1 MLDLAAAQA
10 VSRLAALLRSPESRS
25 LDFKRLGS
33 GKVARMLETICAF
46 ANTEGGLLIVGIA
59 DPKETKP
66 ADKPQQRLW
75 GLQENPEAFDE
86 LQRKCRT
93 QFNPPI
99 GTISFYRLPCTLRD
113 GSEGHVALVRV
124 GKSEHVHS
132 VVDGGTWSRFDA
144 SNRQL
149 GATEITDLSYRRG
162 ERSAESET
170 VAVPMNLLETATWH
184 SFVSSRGM
192 RAGSMAEQLQRIGLA
207 DVVKRSSGDE
217 VHPRRAAVLLFAEEP
232 GSLLAA
238 FGTRA
243 DIRLMVYAGKEVG
256 ADATP
261 NLRKQ
266 PKTIRGPL
274 IEQIDAA
281 VRAVLDELAQG
292 LTLASS
298 GFKAR
303 HKYPERVVKEAI
315 VNAVIHR
322 DYRLNRDIVIRNFD
336 DRITVESPGALPG
349 TITPGNIERA
359 RSKARNPLIA
369 QNLREFPVPPNI
381 DDGEGVRMM
390 FGEMAAAHLYP
401 PQYRQTFDTAI
412 EGVAVTLLNEE
423 RPPAWVEVSDWINRN
438 GPIANADVC
447 RIAMVD
453 TLKASKMLRAW
464 VDRGLLEPLPG
475 RARSNAAYRKPSLG
489 DEQPSLL
496 GPSGDGPDGGGSAV
510 QG

>member
-1 MLDLAAAQA
+1 MIDLPGPQSAF
-10 VSRLAALLRSPESRS
+10 RLAALLQSPESRS
-25 LDFKRLGS
+25 LDFKRLGA
-33 GKVARMLETICAF
+33 GKVAKMLETICAF
-46 ANTEGGLLIVGIA
+46 ANTEGGLLVVGIA
-59 DPKETKP
+59 DPKDVK
-66 ADKPQQRLW
+66 AGDKPQQRLW

-93 QFNPPI
+93 HFNPPI
-99 GTISFYRLPCTLRD
+99 GTISFYRLPCTLRA
-113 GSEGHVALVRV
+113 GSDGHVVLVRV

-132 VVDGGTWSRFDA
+132 VVDGGTWSRGDA

-170 VAVPMNLLETATWH
+170 VAVPMGLLETATWQ

-192 RAGSMAEQLQRIGLA
+192 RAGSMAEQMQRIGLA
-207 DVVKRSSGDE
+207 EVVKGASGDE
-217 VHPRRAAVLLFAEEP
+217 IQPRRAAVLLFAEEP

-256 ADATP
+256 SGATP

-298 GFKAR
+298 GFKTR

-322 DYRLNRDIVIRNFD
+322 DYRLNRDIVIRIFD

-359 RSKARNPLIA
+359 RSKARNPLVA

-401 PQYRQTFDTAI
+401 PQYRQTLDTAV

-423 RPPAWVEVSDWINRN
+423 RPPAWVEVSDWIDRN
-438 GPIANADVC
+438 GPIANADLC
-447 RIAMVD
+447 RIAAVD
-453 TLKASKMLRAW
+453 TLKASKMLRGW

-475 RARSNAAYRKPSLG
+475 RARSNAAYRKPSLA

-496 GPSGDGPDGGGSAV
+496 GASGDGSDTGGSDLR
-510 QG
+510 G

>member
-1 MLDLAAAQA
+1 MVAKMIDLPASQA
-10 VSRLAALLRSPESRS
+10 VTSLTSLLQSSESKT
-25 LDFKRLGS
+25 LDFKRLGA
-33 GKVARMLETICAF
+33 GKVAKMLETLCAF
-46 ANTEGGLLIVGIA
+46 ANTEGGLLVVGIG
-59 DPKETKP
+59 DPKEQKP
-66 ADKPQQRLW
+66 GDKPLQRLW
-75 GLQENPEAFDE
+75 GLQENPEAFDD

-99 GTISFYRLPCTLRD
+99 DTIGFFRLSCTLRD
-113 GSEGHVALVRV
+113 GAAGHVALVRV

-132 VVDGGTWSRFDA
+132 VVDGGTWSRGDA

-149 GATEITDLSYRRG
+149 GAPEITDLSYQRG

-192 RAGSMAEQLQRIGLA
+192 RAGSMAERLTRIGLA
-207 DVVKRSSGDE
+207 DSVKGATGDE
-217 VHPRRAAVLLFAEEP
+217 VQPRRAAVLLFAEEP

-256 ADATP
+256 SGATP
-261 NLRKQ
+261 NLRKP

-281 VRAVLDELAQG
+281 VRAVLEELAQG

-298 GFKAR
+298 GFKTR

-322 DYRLNRDIVIRNFD
+322 DYRLNRDIVIRIFD

-349 TITPGNIERA
+349 TITPANIERA
-359 RSKARNPLIA
+359 RSKSRNPLVA

-401 PQYRQTFDTAI
+401 PQYRQTLETAV

-423 RPPAWVEVSDWINRN
+423 RPPAWVEVSDWIDRN

-447 RIAMVD
+447 GIARTD
-453 TLKASKMLRAW
+453 TLRASKMLRGW
-464 VDRGLLEPLPG
+464 VDRGLLEPLAG
-475 RARSNAAYRKPSLG
+475 RARSNAAYRKPTVA

-496 GPSGDGPDGGGSAV
+496 QDPDDRTTA
-510 QG
+510 

>member
-1 MLDLAAAQA
+1 MAATQMIDLPAPQA
-10 VSRLAALLRSPESRS
+10 TGRIAALLQSPESNT
-25 LDFKRLGS
+25 LEFKRLGA
-33 GKVARMLETICAF
+33 GKVAKMLETVCAF
-46 ANTEGGLLIVGIA
+46 ANTEGGVMVVGVG
-59 DPKETKP
+59 DVKDLKP
-66 ADKPQQRLW
+66 GEKPSQRLW
-75 GLQENPEAFDE
+75 GLQENPEAFDDF
-86 LQRKCRT
+86 QRKCRT

-99 GTISFYRLPCTLRD
+99 TTISFYRLPCTLRD
-113 GSEGHVALVRV
+113 GSAGHLAMVRV
-124 GKSEHVHS
+124 GKSERVHS
-132 VVDGGTWSRFDA
+132 VVDGGTWSRGDS

-184 SFVSSRGM
+184 SFVSSRPM
-192 RAGSMAEQLQRIGLA
+192 RAGSMAERLTRIGLA
-207 DVVKRSSGDE
+207 DVVKGTAGDE
-217 VHPRRAAVLLFAEEP
+217 VQPRRAAVLLFAEEP
-232 GSLLAA
+232 GSLLAT

-256 ADATP
+256 TGATP
-261 NLRKQ
+261 NLRKP

-281 VRAVLDELAQG
+281 VRAVLEELAQG

-298 GFKAR
+298 GFKTL

-322 DYRLNRDIVIRNFD
+322 DYRLNRDIVIRIFD

-349 TITPGNIERA
+349 TITPANIERA
-359 RSKARNPLIA
+359 RSKARNPLVA
-369 QNLREFPVPPNI
+369 KNLRDFPVPPNI

-401 PQYRQTFDTAI
+401 PQYRQTLETAV

-423 RPPAWVEVSDWINRN
+423 RPPAWVEVSDWIDRN

-447 RIAMVD
+447 GIAGVD
-453 TLKASKMLRAW
+453 TLKASKMLRGW

-475 RARSNAAYRKPSLG
+475 RARSNAAYLKPAV
-489 DEQPSLL
+489 DAEQPSLL
-496 GPSGDGPDGGGSAV
+496 QDPGDEAIA
-510 QG
+510 